1 MPSRSFL
8 SLAFFCITTVVV
20 APSPNFDSQQ
30 PLYISKEASVLTPHI
45 DAAIADILQA
55 FQVPGGVGVAVVHK
69 DAHGSWVLESKG
81 YGNASS
87 DGLKKVTADTLFAM
101 GSNSKLFD
109 ILATGLLISNETLTP
124 RVSWTS
130 KIATLIP
137 DWKLMD
143 PVATSES
150 TIVDLMSHRTGL
162 PRHDLMSTISDTI
175 PDILARFQ
183 YLRPSTGFREHY
195 QYNNHMYTTL
205 SYLPPV
211 LLNMTFENYVHKNI
225 LKPLGMDHTTYFY
238 ADAIKTG
245 HLADSFARDG
255 ANVTENPFSQGTI
268 RTLPFWDQSE
278 NETHQISG
286 AGGVISSAHDM
297 AIWLQMLLTEGKN
310 QWNETVIPSE
320 VIREVAIGVS
330 VREPVAR
337 YPELSPVVYGGGQ
350 MRGTY
355 RGYEFIEHGGSVPGF
370 LTQVTRFPHENLG
383 VAVLSN
389 DDNFGSLIMESVKYR
404 ILDSLLRLEPID
416 WTARQA
422 ILASYVPFLIIG
434 FRFRAAEEARARMP
448 PPNPRPKDAEPPSAP
463 FATITGTYK
472 NLGYGTLN
480 FCLFTLNTTTNSES
494 CDRIAAEVPTILPG
508 VIDPDVPTFIAKW
521 DTEVTNYARLAHY
534 SGNVFN
540 MTGLLSLPTD
550 VAGQFWVKQ
559 VIELV
564 AELGVEGNEIG
575 FAMFGLWGEG
585 ARVGPRKGDTLQ
597 ERAEVWFSKV

>member
-1 MPSRSFL
+1 
-8 SLAFFCITTVVV
+8 
-20 APSPNFDSQQ
+20 
-30 PLYISKEASVLTPHI
+30 
-45 DAAIADILQA
+45 
-55 FQVPGGVGVAVVHK
+55 
-69 DAHGSWVLESKG
+69 
-81 YGNASS
+81 
-87 DGLKKVTADTLFAM
+87 
-101 GSNSKLFD
+101 
-109 ILATGLLISNETLTP
+109 
-124 RVSWTS
+124 
-130 KIATLIP
+130 
-137 DWKLMD
+137 
-143 PVATSES
+143 
-150 TIVDLMSHRTGL
+150 
-162 PRHDLMSTISDTI
+162 
-175 PDILARFQ
+175 
-183 YLRPSTGFREHY
+183 
-195 QYNNHMYTTL
+195 MYTTL

-278 NETHQISG
+278 NETHLISG

-330 VREPVAR
+330 VREPVAQ

-416 WTARQA
+416 WTAR
-422 ILASYVPFLIIG
+422 
-434 FRFRAAEEARARMP
+434 FRAAEEAKARIP
-448 PPNPRPKDAEPPSAP
+448 PPNPRPEDAEPPSAP
-463 FATITGTYK
+463 FATIAGTYK
-472 NLGYGTLN
+472 NLGYGTVD

-494 CDRIAAEVPTILPG
+494 CGRIAAEVPTILPG
-508 VIDPDVPTFIAKW
+508 VIDPGVPTFIVKW
-521 DTEVTNYARLAHY
+521 DTIASNYARLTHY

-540 MTGLLSLPTD
+540 VTWLSSLPTD

-559 VIELV
+559 VTGPV

-575 FAMFGLWGEG
+575 FAMFGVWGEG
-585 ARVGPRKGDTLQ
+585 AGVSPRKGDTLQ

>member
-1 MPSRSFL
+1 MPSRSLLL
-8 SLAFFCITTVVV
+8 SFAFSCIATAVV

-30 PLYISKEASVLTPHI
+30 PLYISKEAPVLTPRI

-55 FQVPGGVGVAVVHK
+55 FQVPGGVGVAVVRK

-87 DGLKKVTADTLFAM
+87 DGQKKVTADTLFAI

-124 RVSWTS
+124 RISWTS
-130 KIATLIP
+130 KITTLIP

-162 PRHDLMSTISDTI
+162 PRHDLMCRISDTI
-175 PDILARFQ
+175 PDILSRFQ
-183 YLRPSTGFREHY
+183 YLRPSTGFREHV

-211 LLNMTFENYVHKNI
+211 LVNMTFENYVHKNI

-238 ADAIKTG
+238 ADAVKTG
-245 HLADSFARDG
+245 NLADSFTRDG
-255 ANVTENPFSQGTI
+255 ANVTENPFAQGTI

-278 NETHQISG
+278 SHQISG

-310 QWNETVIPSE
+310 QLNETVIPAE
-320 VIREVAIGVS
+320 VIRKVAMGVS
-330 VREPVAR
+330 VILPVAQ

-355 RGYEFIEHGGSVPGF
+355 RGYEFIEHGGSTPGF
-370 LTQVTRFPHENLG
+370 HTQVTRFPHENLG

-389 DDNFGSLIMESVKYR
+389 DDSLGSQIMTSVKYR

-416 WTARQA
+416 WTAR
-422 ILASYVPFLIIG
+422 
-434 FRFRAAEEARARMP
+434 FRAAGEARARMP
-448 PPNPRPKDAEPPSAP
+448 PPNPRPKDAEPPSVP
-463 FATITGTYK
+463 FTTIAGTYK
-472 NLGYGTLN
+472 NLGYGTME

-494 CDRIAAEVPTILPG
+494 CDRIAAEAPTILPG

-521 DTEVTNYARLAHY
+521 ETIVTNYARLTHY

-540 MTGLLSLPTD
+540 VTALLSLPTD
-550 VAGQFWVKQ
+550 VAGQFWVMQ
-559 VIELV
+559 NTGPV
-564 AELGVEGNEIG
+564 AELDVQGNEIG
-575 FAMFGLWGEG
+575 FAMFDIWGSEG
-585 ARVGPRKGDTLQ
+585 EVSPPEGTVQ